1 MTWTPPPLLDA
12 RDPDRVRGA
21 LYGSRLF
28 DQPEHA
34 ADRDAILAFLTPGA
48 ERPRVALEIGFDHGM
63 VILDHAR
70 RFPDLRWLG
79 LEIRKKRVEAAARH
93 APDNCRLVRADA
105 RTALAAVIPPAT
117 IDFVYIL
124 FPTPT
129 NDPRHLLLTPQTVVL
144 LRRALA
150 PGGQVHLATD
160 VEGLFRWSEALFS
173 DWSPGPGV
181 PFGPVLSRRDRVCRR
196 DGLPVWRATWQ
207 RPPANDAASIA
218 ANPIPAE
225 QG

>member
-12 RDPDRVRGA
+12 RDPDRIRGA
-21 LYGSRLF
+21 LYGSQLF

-34 ADRDAILAFLTPGA
+34 NDRDAILSFLQTGEVQSP
-48 ERPRVALEIGFDHGM
+48 VALEIGFDHGM

-70 RFPDLRWLG
+70 RFPHIRWLG

-105 RTALAAVIPPAT
+105 RTVLAALIPRNT
-117 IDFVYIL
+117 LDFIYIL

-129 NDPRHLLLTPQTVVL
+129 EDPRHLLLTPQTVEH
-144 LRRALA
+144 LRRALK
-150 PGGQVHLATD
+150 PNGQLHLATD
-160 VEGLFRWSEALFS
+160 VEGLFYWAEQLFT
-173 DWSPGPGV
+173 DWLPGTGL

-196 DGLPVWRATWQ
+196 DGLSVWRATWRCPQ
-207 RPPANDAASIA
+207 EAGDAST
-218 ANPIPAE
+218 PTSPHTAE